1 MVGEAIF
8 EAEAERAN
16 VEVYGAA
23 AADSAALRA
32 SLLGAD
38 VAGRAAVAAD
48 EAGGTILGV
57 HNLAIVVPQF
67 VVAALAALIFRLS
80 ASVASDSAER
90 DSGTVWVLRLGGL
103 ASLAGAVLSRWLE
116 EPQSERLYRAQLTR
130 IDSATRGGA
139 AKEPAPD
146 LSALPG
152 SARRRGAEDAVRV

>member
-16 VEVYGAA
+16 VEVHGAA

>member
-1 MVGEAIF
+1 MSRVH
-8 EAEAERAN
+8 
-16 VEVYGAA
+16 GAA

-57 HNLAIVVPQF
+57 HNLAIVVPQFVVPQF